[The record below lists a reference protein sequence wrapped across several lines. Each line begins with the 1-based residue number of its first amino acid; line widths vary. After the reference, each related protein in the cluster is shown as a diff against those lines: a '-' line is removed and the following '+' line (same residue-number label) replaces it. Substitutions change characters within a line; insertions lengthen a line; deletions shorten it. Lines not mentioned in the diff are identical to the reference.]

1 MTPTKNGMPNWPID
15 FAKRTIVFLGFL
27 ALEILRL
34 RLVFY
39 PYLQIAK
46 CFLFLIFICIYI
58 YTNVSMSGLV
68 L

>member
-34 RLVFY
+34 RLVNRQV
-39 PYLQIAK
+39 LQYINVK
-46 CFLFLIFICIYI
+46 PSVILFLHEVLTHVFFKFI
-58 YTNVSMSGLV
+58 G
-68 L
+68 